1 MEFLE
6 NTEVGFWKIFDSML
20 KTKEKPTK
28 QDDLYYAIANLQLG
42 LLQCYRKILAYNI
55 GKPLNVPHFE
65 YSIPDLRDECSA
77 ILAHVVRCNRAK
89 GPHFLLSYDVKRPWH
104 VIPCDELL
112 RLNMSLSIMI
122 MTFRRVLANDV
133 NILALLDC
141 TYQITT
147 NQLVED
153 RFQEILS
160 DTLKFLLSWASPLT
174 LRELALHLY
183 FKYDPEKYEFEETMQ
198 RGMFD
203 APPIADTFEN
213 RLNLGLIKQP
223 VSVTESSK

>member
-6 NTEVGFWKIFDSML
+6 NTEVGFWKIFNSML
-20 KTKEKPTK
+20 KIKEKPTR
-28 QDDLYYAIANLQLG
+28 QDDLYYAIADLQLG

-77 ILAHVVRCNRAK
+77 ILAHVVRCNKAK

-122 MTFRRVLANDV
+122 MAFRRVLANDV
-133 NILALLDC
+133 NISAG
-141 TYQITT
+141 TYEITT

-153 RFQEILS
+153 RFQGILS

-183 FKYDPEKYEFEETMQ
+183 FKYDPDEYKKEEIMQ
-198 RGMFD
+198 TGMFD